1 MGLPSGK
8 GFLINRGKEK
18 ERTMEKFY
26 VAKQLS
32 KDDDTMVSSEL
43 TEQQAVLMKCRS
55 ARFSVHVDGE
65 NAATGNGENVTRFL
79 HLISS
84 KKGWEVKGLMALDAD
99 GKIRASIHAQ
109 RD

>member
-1 MGLPSGK
+1 
-8 GFLINRGKEK
+8 
-18 ERTMEKFY
+18 MEKFY

-55 ARFSVHVDGE
+55 ARFAVHVDGE
-65 NAATGNGENVTRFL
+65 TQKTGNGDVVTRHL
-79 HLISS
+79 HLLASVR
-84 KKGWEVKGLMALDAD
+84 GWEVKGLMALDAD